1 MNDKQE
7 RIPYPNESELDRE
20 VKCITSQGLET
31 TPSFFV
37 SISRIVREVG
47 MKHIFRDATEM
58 LFILIMAV
66 ISLLG
71 FLTVTSGWL
80 PWREVNMYV
89 ISFTGAPFIYGVL
102 VYFFFIRKKQE
113 PTFEVE
119 MTCKYNLRIIATVR
133 MLLFSFISLMVNGLV
148 IFAMTVPFEFDVWF
162 AFLLSVAA
170 LFLCSTAYLYIQ
182 HSSEHVWSPVVV
194 IGGWIVG
201 NVFLAG
207 VLGSKY
213 DLFLLQIPFYIYLV
227 IAVGAAF
234 LYLQQTVRFLH
245 KTKAGG
251 GHLC

>member
-1 MNDKQE
+1 MNDQE
-7 RIPYPNESELDRE
+7 RIPYPNESEVEKELE
-20 VKCITSQGLET
+20 CITSKGLET

-37 SISRIVREVG
+37 SISRIIKEVG

-58 LFILIMAV
+58 IFILIMAV

-71 FLTVTSGWL
+71 FLIVTSSWL
-80 PWREVNMYV
+80 TWKEVNMYV
-89 ISFTGAPFIYGVL
+89 ISFAGAPFIYGVL

-113 PTFEVE
+113 LTFDLE
-119 MTCKYNLRIIATVR
+119 MTCKYNLRTIAAVR
-133 MLLFSFISLMVNGLV
+133 MLLFSIISLVVNGAV
-148 IFAMTVPFEFDVWF
+148 IFAMTVSFEFHVWF

-170 LFLCSTAYLYIQ
+170 LFLCSAAFLYIQ
-182 HSSEHVWSPVVV
+182 HLSEHVLPPLVV

-201 NVFLAG
+201 NVFLST

-213 DLFLLQIPFYIYLV
+213 EMFLQQIPYYIYLV

-234 LYLQQTVRFLH
+234 FYIQQTVKFLQ
-245 KTKAGG
+245 KTLARG

>member
-1 MNDKQE
+1 MNDQE
-7 RIPYPNESELDRE
+7 RIPYPNDVEVQRE
-20 VKCITSQGLET
+20 VKCITSQGLEA

-37 SISRIVREVG
+37 SISQIVREVG

-71 FLTVTSGWL
+71 VFTVTSSWL
-80 PWREVNMYV
+80 PWQEVNMYV
-89 ISFTGAPFIYGVL
+89 ISFTGAPFVYGVL

-119 MTCKYNLRIIATVR
+119 MTCKYNLRTIAAVR
-133 MLLFSFISLMVNGLV
+133 MLLFSFISLVVNGVV
-148 IFAMTVPFEFDVWF
+148 ISVMTVQLEFHVWF

-170 LFLCSTAYLYIQ
+170 LFLCSTAFLYIQ
-182 HSSEHVWSPVVV
+182 HSSEHVLSPVVV

-201 NVFLAG
+201 NVLLAA

-213 DLFLLQIPFYIYLV
+213 DLFLQQIPFYIYLV

-234 LYLQQTVRFLH
+234 LYVQQTVRFLH
-245 KTKAGG
+245 KTNARGG
-251 GHLC
+251 DLC